1 MPSSGPAARPGELN
15 AFDIGCVVVGGIIG
29 VGIVVTPARVAA
41 AVDSPGPV
49 ILAWSLGGALAV
61 LGALVFAE
69 LATLVP
75 GHGGIFRYIHAA
87 FGPLPAFLY
96 GWANWLVIQAGA
108 LGVVALVLV
117 DNLEVVL
124 GGGPRFS
131 PFGKV
136 AVAAALMLLFT
147 ATNVLGLR
155 TGKRVQNVLTVLK
168 VAALCVLV
176 SLVWIAPERAPE
188 LAPEPA
194 AAAPHGS
201 LLAML
206 AAAILPVLFAIGG
219 WQQGS
224 FLAGAVKHPRRDMPL
239 GILGGVAVVVVTYL
253 TVNLAYLSLLG
264 FSAASHSTKIGADA
278 AVAALGDQG
287 GRVLAGMIV
296 ISAAGIMNTICM
308 APPYVLY
315 AMAKEGLFPAA
326 FGRLHARLGTPV
338 LGVLSQGLWAVVVL
352 LLVHFVFARGSTMDT
367 LGFVCDGVV
376 FVDWLFFALCGAA
389 LLRLRGSRPD
399 ALRVPGGA
407 AIALLFLVSAA
418 TVTAGAIWQQGRASL
433 AGFALVALGVPVAL
447 WQRRRQAGPEA
458 AASRR

>member
-1 MPSSGPAARPGELN
+1 MSSSSDQAPARPGELR

-29 VGIVVTPARVAA
+29 VGIFFTPARVAA
-41 AVDSPGPV
+41 AVDTPQQV
-49 ILAWSLGGALAV
+49 ILAWTLGGLLAV

-108 LGVVALVLV
+108 LGIVGLILV
-117 DNLEVVL
+117 DNLEVAL
-124 GGGPRFS
+124 GGARFS
-131 PFGKV
+131 PHGKV
-136 AVAAALMLLFT
+136 GIAAALMLLFT
-147 ATNVLGLR
+147 ATNVVGLR

-168 VAALCVLV
+168 VVALGILV
-176 SLVWIAPERAPE
+176 SLAWCTPER
-188 LAPEPA
+188 EPQA
-194 AAAPHGS
+194 LRAPHGDS
-201 LLAML
+201 LPAML
-206 AAAILPVLFAIGG
+206 ATAILPVLFAIGG

-224 FLAGAVKHPRRDMPL
+224 FLAGAARQPRRDMPL

-264 FSAASHSTKIGADA
+264 FDAASQSTKIGADA
-278 AVAALGDQG
+278 ARVALGESG

-296 ISAAGIMNTICM
+296 LSAAGIMNTICM

-315 AMAKEGLFPAA
+315 AMAQAGLFPAA

-338 LGVLSQGLWAVVVL
+338 LGVLSQGLWAIALL

-389 LLRLRGSRPD
+389 LLRLRGSRAD
-399 ALRVPGGA
+399 ALRIPGGA
-407 AIALLFLVSAA
+407 VVAAMFLVSAA
-418 TVTAGAIWQQGRASL
+418 AVTVGAVWQQWQASL
-433 AGFALVALGVPVAL
+433 AGLGMVALGVPAAL
-447 WQRRRQAGPEA
+447 W
-458 AASRR
+458 SRRPR